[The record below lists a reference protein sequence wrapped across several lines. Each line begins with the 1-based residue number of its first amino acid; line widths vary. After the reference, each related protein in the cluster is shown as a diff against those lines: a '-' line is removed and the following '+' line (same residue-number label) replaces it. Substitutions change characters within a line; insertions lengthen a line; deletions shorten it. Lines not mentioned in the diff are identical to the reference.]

1 MKPELLYLIEQ
12 IDEIEAHFH
21 VVDSIYCTKIK
32 KIQDRPQFSKWKQE
46 LLFELNEIYDRTKD
60 NYIANTLS
68 ILNTGFKGSRDE
80 QSFNELTGSLLA
92 IKKNINKYYPPES
105 KSTVND
111 NDKTKEVI
119 KSPKIFISHS
129 SYDKDYVSDIVEL
142 LEDLGIREDQLFCSS
157 IPGYGIPL
165 DEDIYDYL
173 KQQFQDHDLHIIFV
187 LSNKYYES
195 PACLNEMG
203 ATWVLQKRY
212 TTILLPG
219 FDFKEMRGA
228 INPAKIGIKLDGGSL
243 DIREKLDQLK
253 DAIVEEFGLPPFS
266 NIRWEKKRNDF
277 IDKINMHK
285 ETNQH
290 ISDEAIE
297 LLSFACDHNDYI
309 IKTVDLS
316 GVDIEISGKHFIT
329 LQVTEEVARWENAI
343 SELLSAHLIKC
354 RDIKGEL
361 FAVLKSG
368 YEFYEK
374 LEYKNSAKKL
384 R

>member
-1 MKPELLYLIEQ
+1 MKLDLLYWIEQ
-12 IDEIEAHFH
+12 IDEVKAHFH

-32 KIQDRPQFSKWKQE
+32 KIHDRPLFSKWKQE

-68 ILNTGFKGSRDE
+68 ILNTGFKGSMDE

-92 IKKNINKYYPPES
+92 IKKNINKYYPTES
-105 KSTVND
+105 KSKV

-129 SYDKDYVSDIVEL
+129 SYDRDYVSSIVQL

-219 FDFKEMRGA
+219 FDFKEVKGA
-228 INPAKIGIKLDGGSL
+228 ISPTKIAIKLDGDSL
-243 DIREKLDQLK
+243 DVKEKLGQLK
-253 DAIVEEFGLPPFS
+253 DSIVKEFGLPS
-266 NIRWEKKRNDF
+266 ISGIRWEKKRNDF

-285 ETNQH
+285 ETNQQ

-297 LLSFACDHNDYI
+297 LLSFACEHNDYI

-329 LQVTEEVARWENAI
+329 LQITEEVARWENAI

-374 LEYKNSAKKL
+374 LEYKNSDKKL

>member
-1 MKPELLYLIEQ
+1 MKLDLLYLIEQ
-12 IDEIEAHFH
+12 IDEVKAHFH

-32 KIQDRPQFSKWKQE
+32 KIHDRPLFSKWKQE

-68 ILNTGFKGSRDE
+68 ILNTGFKGSMDE

-92 IKKNINKYYPPES
+92 IKKNINKYYPTES
-105 KSTVND
+105 KSKV

-129 SYDKDYVSDIVEL
+129 SYDRDYVSSIVQL

-219 FDFKEMRGA
+219 FDFKEVKGA
-228 INPAKIGIKLDGGSL
+228 ISPTKIAIKLDGDSL
-243 DIREKLDQLK
+243 DVKEKLGQLK
-253 DAIVEEFGLPPFS
+253 DSIGKEFGLPS
-266 NIRWEKKRNDF
+266 ISGIRWEKKRNDF

-285 ETNQH
+285 ETNQQ

-297 LLSFACDHNDYI
+297 LLSFACEHNDYI

-329 LQVTEEVARWENAI
+329 LQITEEVARWENAI

-374 LEYKNSAKKL
+374 LEYKNSDKKL

>member
-1 MKPELLYLIEQ
+1 MKLDLLYLIEQ
-12 IDEIEAHFH
+12 IDEVEAHFH

-32 KIQDRPQFSKWKQE
+32 KIQDRPQFSKWKQA
-46 LLFELNEIYDRTKD
+46 LLFELNEIYDRTRD

-92 IKKNINKYYPPES
+92 IKKNINKYYPTES

-129 SYDKDYVSDIVEL
+129 SYDADYVSNIVEL
-142 LEDLGIREDQLFCSS
+142 LEDLGIRENQLFCSS

-173 KQQFQDHDLHIIFV
+173 KKQFQKHDLHIIFI
-187 LSNKYYES
+187 LSDNYYKS

-203 ATWVLQKRY
+203 AAWILQNRY

-219 FDFKEMRGA
+219 FDFKEMKGA
-228 INPAKIGIKLDGGSL
+228 INPTKIGIKLDGGSL
-243 DIREKLDQLK
+243 DIKEKLGQLK
-253 DAIVEEFGLPPFS
+253 DSVVKEFSLASIS

-285 ETNQH
+285 ETNQQ

-329 LQVTEEVARWENAI
+329 LQVAEEVARWENAI

-354 RDIKGEL
+354 RDTKGEV

-368 YEFYEK
+368 YEFYER
-374 LEYKNSAKKL
+374 LEFENSDKNS

>member
-1 MKPELLYLIEQ
+1 MKLDLLYLIEQ
-12 IDEIEAHFH
+12 IDEVKAHFH

-32 KIQDRPQFSKWKQE
+32 KIHDRPLFSKWKQE

-68 ILNTGFKGSRDE
+68 ILNTGFKGSMDE

-92 IKKNINKYYPPES
+92 IKKNINKYYPTES
-105 KSTVND
+105 KSKV

-129 SYDKDYVSDIVEL
+129 SYDRDYVSSIVQL

-187 LSNKYYES
+187 LSNKCYES

-203 ATWVLQKRY
+203 AAWILQNRY
-212 TTILLPG
+212 TAILLPG
-219 FDFKEMRGA
+219 FDFKEVKGA
-228 INPAKIGIKLDGGSL
+228 ISPTKIAIKLDGDSL
-243 DIREKLDQLK
+243 DVKEKLGQLK
-253 DAIVEEFGLPPFS
+253 DSIVKEFGLPS
-266 NIRWEKKRNDF
+266 ISGIRWEKKRNDF

-285 ETNQH
+285 ETNQQ

-297 LLSFACDHNDYI
+297 LLSFACEHNDYI

-329 LQVTEEVARWENAI
+329 LQITEEVARWENAI

-374 LEYKNSAKKL
+374 LEYKNSDKKL

>member
-1 MKPELLYLIEQ
+1 MKLDLLYLIEQ
-12 IDEIEAHFH
+12 IDEVKADFH

-32 KIQDRPQFSKWKQE
+32 KIHDRPLFSKWKQE

-68 ILNTGFKGSRDE
+68 ILNTGFKGSMDE

-92 IKKNINKYYPPES
+92 IKKNINKYYPTES
-105 KSTVND
+105 KSKV

-129 SYDKDYVSDIVEL
+129 SYDRDYVSSIVQL

-219 FDFKEMRGA
+219 FDFKEVKGA
-228 INPAKIGIKLDGGSL
+228 ISPTKIAIKLDGDSL
-243 DIREKLDQLK
+243 DVKEKLGQLK
-253 DAIVEEFGLPPFS
+253 DSIVKEFGLPS
-266 NIRWEKKRNDF
+266 ISGIRWEKKRNDF

-285 ETNQH
+285 ETNQQ

-297 LLSFACDHNDYI
+297 LLSFACEHNDYI

-329 LQVTEEVARWENAI
+329 LQITEEVARWENAI

-374 LEYKNSAKKL
+374 LEYKNSDKKL

>member
-1 MKPELLYLIEQ
+1 M
-12 IDEIEAHFH
+12 
-21 VVDSIYCTKIK
+21 
-32 KIQDRPQFSKWKQE
+32 
-46 LLFELNEIYDRTKD
+46 
-60 NYIANTLS
+60 
-68 ILNTGFKGSRDE
+68 
-80 QSFNELTGSLLA
+80 
-92 IKKNINKYYPPES
+92 
-105 KSTVND
+105 
-111 NDKTKEVI
+111 
-119 KSPKIFISHS
+119 
-129 SYDKDYVSDIVEL
+129 
-142 LEDLGIREDQLFCSS
+142 
-157 IPGYGIPL
+157 
-165 DEDIYDYL
+165 
-173 KQQFQDHDLHIIFV
+173 KQQFQEYDLHIIFV
-187 LSNKYYES
+187 LSDNYYKS

-219 FDFKEMRGA
+219 FDFKEVKGA
-228 INPAKIGIKLDGGSL
+228 INPTKISIKLDGGLL
-243 DIREKLDQLK
+243 DISEKLGQLK
-253 DAIVEEFGLPPFS
+253 NSIVKEFSLTPIS
-266 NIRWEKKRNDF
+266 DIRWEKKRNDF

-285 ETNQH
+285 ETNQQ

-297 LLSFACDHNDYI
+297 LLSFACEHNDYI

-329 LQVTEEVARWENAI
+329 LQITEEVARWENAI

-374 LEYKNSAKKL
+374 LEYKNSAKKI

>member
-1 MKPELLYLIEQ
+1 M
-12 IDEIEAHFH
+12 
-21 VVDSIYCTKIK
+21 
-32 KIQDRPQFSKWKQE
+32 
-46 LLFELNEIYDRTKD
+46 
-60 NYIANTLS
+60 
-68 ILNTGFKGSRDE
+68 DE

-92 IKKNINKYYPPES
+92 IKKNINKYYPTES
-105 KSTVND
+105 KSKV
-111 NDKTKEVI
+111 NDKTKKVI

-129 SYDKDYVSDIVEL
+129 SYDRDYVSSIVQL

-219 FDFKEMRGA
+219 FDFKEVKGA
-228 INPAKIGIKLDGGSL
+228 ISPTKIAIKLDGDSL
-243 DIREKLDQLK
+243 DVKEKLGQLK
-253 DAIVEEFGLPPFS
+253 DSIVKEFGLPS
-266 NIRWEKKRNDF
+266 ISGIRWEKKRNDF
-277 IDKINMHK
+277 IYKINMHK
-285 ETNQH
+285 ETNQQ

-297 LLSFACDHNDYI
+297 LLSFACEHNDYI

-329 LQVTEEVARWENAI
+329 LQITEEVARWENAI

-361 FAVLKSG
+361 FAVLKSR

-374 LEYKNSAKKL
+374 LEYKNSDKKL

>member
-1 MKPELLYLIEQ
+1 MKLDLLYLIEQ
-12 IDEIEAHFH
+12 IDEVKAHFH

-32 KIQDRPQFSKWKQE
+32 KIHDRPLFSKWKQE

-68 ILNTGFKGSRDE
+68 ILNTGFKGSMDE

-92 IKKNINKYYPPES
+92 IKKNINKYYPTES
-105 KSTVND
+105 KSKV

-129 SYDKDYVSDIVEL
+129 SYDRDYVSSIVQL

-219 FDFKEMRGA
+219 FDFKEVKGA
-228 INPAKIGIKLDGGSL
+228 ISPTKIAIKLDGDSL
-243 DIREKLDQLK
+243 DVKEKLGQLK
-253 DAIVEEFGLPPFS
+253 DSIVKEFGLPS
-266 NIRWEKKRNDF
+266 ISGIRWEKKRNDF

-285 ETNQH
+285 ETNQQ

-297 LLSFACDHNDYI
+297 LLSFACEHNDYI

-329 LQVTEEVARWENAI
+329 LQITEEVARWENAI

>member
-1 MKPELLYLIEQ
+1 MKDDLLNSIKQ
-12 IDEIEAHFH
+12 IDDIKSYFH
-21 VVDSIYCTKIK
+21 VVDINYTKIN
-32 KIQDRPQFSKWKQE
+32 KIHDKSEFSKWKQE
-46 LLFELNEIYDRTKD
+46 LIFELDEIYSRTYDKF
-60 NYIANTLS
+60 IEATLS
-68 ILNTGFKGSRDE
+68 ILNTGFKGTRDE
-80 QSFNELTGSLLA
+80 QSFNELVGSLCA
-92 IKKNINKYYPPES
+92 IQKHIDKFYQEVNNSTFKDNKKTEGL
-105 KSTVND
+105 T
-111 NDKTKEVI
+111 

-129 SYDKDYVSDIVEL
+129 SYDTDYVSNIVEL

-173 KQQFQDHDLHIIFV
+173 KQQFQEYDLHTIFV
-187 LSNKYYES
+187 LSDNYYKS

-219 FDFKEMRGA
+219 FDFKEVKGA
-228 INPAKIGIKLDGGSL
+228 INPTKISIKLDGGLL
-243 DIREKLDQLK
+243 DISEKLGQLK
-253 DAIVEEFGLPPFS
+253 NSIVKEFSLTPIS
-266 NIRWEKKRNDF
+266 DIRWEKKRNDF

-285 ETNQH
+285 ETNQQ

-297 LLSFACDHNDYI
+297 LLSFACEHNDYI

-329 LQVTEEVARWENAI
+329 LQITEEVARWENAI

-374 LEYKNSAKKL
+374 LGYKNSAKKL

>member
-1 MKPELLYLIEQ
+1 MKLDLLYLIEQ
-12 IDEIEAHFH
+12 IDEVKAHFH

-32 KIQDRPQFSKWKQE
+32 KIHDRPLFSKWKQE

-68 ILNTGFKGSRDE
+68 ILNTGFKGSMDE

-92 IKKNINKYYPPES
+92 IKKNINKYYPTES
-105 KSTVND
+105 KFKV

-129 SYDKDYVSDIVEL
+129 SYDRDYVSSIVQL

-219 FDFKEMRGA
+219 FDFKEVKGA
-228 INPAKIGIKLDGGSL
+228 ISPTKIAIKLDGDSL
-243 DIREKLDQLK
+243 DVKEKLGQLK
-253 DAIVEEFGLPPFS
+253 DSIVKEFGLPS
-266 NIRWEKKRNDF
+266 ISGIRWEKKRNDF

-285 ETNQH
+285 ETNQQ

-297 LLSFACDHNDYI
+297 LLSFACEHNDYI

-329 LQVTEEVARWENAI
+329 LQITEEVARWENAI

-374 LEYKNSAKKL
+374 LEYKNSDKKL

>member
-1 MKPELLYLIEQ
+1 MKLDLLYLIEQ
-12 IDEIEAHFH
+12 IDEVKAHFH

-32 KIQDRPQFSKWKQE
+32 KIHDRPLFSKWKQE

-68 ILNTGFKGSRDE
+68 ILNTGFKGSMDE

-92 IKKNINKYYPPES
+92 IKKNINKYYPTES
-105 KSTVND
+105 KSKV

-129 SYDKDYVSDIVEL
+129 SYDRDYVSSIVQL

-219 FDFKEMRGA
+219 FDFKEVKGA
-228 INPAKIGIKLDGGSL
+228 ISPTKIAIKLDGDSL
-243 DIREKLDQLK
+243 DVKEKLGQLK
-253 DAIVEEFGLPPFS
+253 DSIVKEFGLPS
-266 NIRWEKKRNDF
+266 ISGIRWEKKRNDF

-285 ETNQH
+285 ETNQQ

-297 LLSFACDHNDYI
+297 LLSFACEHNDYI

-329 LQVTEEVARWENAI
+329 LQITEEVARWENAI

-374 LEYKNSAKKL
+374 LEYKNSDKKL

>member
-1 MKPELLYLIEQ
+1 MKLDLLYLIEQ
-12 IDEIEAHFH
+12 IDEVKAHFH

-32 KIQDRPQFSKWKQE
+32 KIHDRPLFSKWKQE

-68 ILNTGFKGSRDE
+68 ILNTGFKGSMDE
-80 QSFNELTGSLLA
+80 QSFNELTRSLLA
-92 IKKNINKYYPPES
+92 IKKNINKYYPTES
-105 KSTVND
+105 KSKV

-129 SYDKDYVSDIVEL
+129 SYDRDYVSSIVQL

-219 FDFKEMRGA
+219 FDFKEVKGA
-228 INPAKIGIKLDGGSL
+228 ISPTKIAIKLDGDSL
-243 DIREKLDQLK
+243 DVKEKLGQLK
-253 DAIVEEFGLPPFS
+253 DSIVKEFGLPS
-266 NIRWEKKRNDF
+266 ISGIRWEKKRNDF

-285 ETNQH
+285 ETNQQ

-297 LLSFACDHNDYI
+297 LLSFACEHNDYI

-329 LQVTEEVARWENAI
+329 LQITEEVARWENAI

-374 LEYKNSAKKL
+374 LEYKNSDKKL